1 MLKNY
6 FAFSL
11 LLIISLNTL
20 SQVTISENNIDR
32 CKHENC
38 YKDQIEKIIS
48 PRTRPD
54 SQEIVSWITDG
65 Q

>member
-1 MLKNY
+1 MGDFLSRPITEKN
-6 FAFSL
+6 ATDGK
-11 LLIISLNTL
+11 N
-20 SQVTISENNIDR
+20 
-32 CKHENC
+32 
-38 YKDQIEKIIS
+38 EKIIS